1 MLASIVYFFPETRQL
16 PKSSDDRGG
25 YGHPT
30 LASVTAM
37 AKAGN
42 GENDARQTM

>member
-1 MLASIVYFFPETRQL
+1 MLASLVYFFLKPRQL
-16 PKSSDDRGG
+16 PKPSNDPGG

-42 GENDARQTM
+42 GENDARKIM